1 MDTDRRKFSG
11 YSLFSPPEP
20 LASRPPWEWSVR
32 EARKHYE
39 WFVAGIPER
48 LDQLRS
54 VVSSSDPMAG
64 KLLDLTP
71 GSLRPLGQWMER
83 TAETRPGEAP
93 IGDPPVDLP
102 DGLPERGLSEVF
114 STESLS
120 LCVDCGIYLG
130 EVLCARFARVRWV
143 LCEEPRSDVSFHEPI
158 LRGFGRQSLD
168 PVRETVGIVRAMSRG
183 ERGPDGLE
191 RVYRLWAGRVTM

>member
-1 MDTDRRKFSG
+1 VDTDRKFSE
-11 YSLFSPPEP
+11 YALFSPPEP
-20 LASRPPWEWSVR
+20 LASRPPWEWSVK

-39 WFVAGIPER
+39 WFVSGIPER

-54 VVSSSDPMAG
+54 VVSSSDPMAA

-83 TAETRPGEAP
+83 TVEIRPGEARS
-93 IGDPPVDLP
+93 GDSPVGFP
-102 DGLPERGLSEVF
+102 EGLPVGLSDVF
-114 STESLS
+114 TTESLS
-120 LCVDCGIYLG
+120 LCIDCGIYLG

-143 LCEEPRSDVSFHEPI
+143 LCEEPRGDVSFHEPV
-158 LRGFGRQSLD
+158 LRGFGRRSLD
-168 PVRETVGIVRAMSRG
+168 PVRETVGTVRAMAHG

-191 RVYRLWAGRVTM
+191 RVYLRWARRVTH